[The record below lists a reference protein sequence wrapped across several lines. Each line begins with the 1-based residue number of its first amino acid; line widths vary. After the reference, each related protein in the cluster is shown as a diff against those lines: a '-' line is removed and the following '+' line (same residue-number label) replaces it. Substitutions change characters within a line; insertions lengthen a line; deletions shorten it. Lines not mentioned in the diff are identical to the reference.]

1 MDSTQSCL
9 EQLARLADSEDDSD
23 TDLIQN
29 SKGKR
34 RKIFRNRSRSLTQP
48 SPTSTSLQ
56 LQIEDE
62 DDSKAILKML
72 KKISTNFNSFK
83 KAITSDISSI
93 KNDLKGV
100 KDDVAEIR
108 KEKELTPDVIMAD
121 ISMVT
126 LTNKVEGI
134 EQKINKISSS
144 LDEKTEIDV
153 NKPSQKR
160 VKDKITAVKDL
171 DDKIDKRRKAFYDQH
186 QLNDRIQIHQEWLSK
201 DPPII
206 PAAFIPKYIQKE
218 PEKEYQI
225 RKKQKM
231 NELQSKMEI
240 WDVRAKE
247 AEKKVKHY
255 DELAVQE
262 IENSAQDEEQKNLE
276 KKAWNDL
283 VQIEEEKSKNI
294 WKKKRADILAQ
305 PDRQIERKK
314 IQTLENKLYST
325 VVKSGTHE
333 TENDDYDYNNT
344 NSEWQTVRYNN
355 RKKSNQHHYRQYQSN
370 WQNQNFHGR
379 RPPNRYKRS

>member
-93 KNDLKGV
+93 KNDLKEV

-262 IENSAQDEEQKNLE
+262 IENSAQDEEH
-276 KKAWNDL
+276 KKSR
-283 VQIEEEKSKNI
+283 EKS
-294 WKKKRADILAQ
+294 
-305 PDRQIERKK
+305 
-314 IQTLENKLYST
+314 LE
-325 VVKSGTHE
+325 
-333 TENDDYDYNNT
+333 
-344 NSEWQTVRYNN
+344 
-355 RKKSNQHHYRQYQSN
+355 
-370 WQNQNFHGR
+370 
-379 RPPNRYKRS
+379 